1 MAVIKTSKRT
11 VFFILV
17 IFGVLVIVW
26 LLFFVPQFIIA
37 AVYIAF
43 AQQVQFGFPGAAS
56 VHALL
61 LYPEK
66 GLLLNPTGAAI
77 LKLCTGEQTL
87 SEIVAA
93 LVVEFQSDTEKVQTE
108 VLTFIQ
114 GLLDR
119 GLIQAEP

>member
-1 MAVIKTSKRT
+1 MTEPVPAALSLELKPKLAPKTKLRLDQKT
-11 VFFILV
+11 
-17 IFGVLVIVW
+17 GK
-26 LLFFVPQFIIA
+26 
-37 AVYIAF
+37 YI
-43 AQQVQFGFPGAAS
+43 
-56 VHALL
+56 L

-87 SEIVAA
+87 SSIIAA
-93 LVVEFQSDTEKVQTE
+93 LTLEFQSEQSKVQVE
-108 VLTFIQ
+108 VLTFVQ